1 MRDPQRGLRL
11 VPTFFAMS
19 ISSRRPYSG
28 TASSISEGPS
38 QLGGSGTALARHA
51 ASAAVVDQYFLHVE
65 AKLHHV
71 PVAHHV
77 LLALHAY
84 LTARLGLRHGPS
96 VHQLVEG
103 DDLGLDEAA
112 FEVGVDDAGGL
123 RGGGAR
129 GGGPGAGR

>member
-1 MRDPQRGLRL
+1 MPPSSSPTGSAKDGSPSTSVPATGWHTRSPGRYASLDCCTCTRMRGPQRGLRL

-71 PVAHHV
+71 P
-77 LLALHAY
+77 
-84 LTARLGLRHGPS
+84 
-96 VHQLVEG
+96 
-103 DDLGLDEAA
+103 
-112 FEVGVDDAGGL
+112 
-123 RGGGAR
+123 
-129 GGGPGAGR
+129 